1 MTELTSADY
10 LEIRRRGLTLNTK
23 IFKKLSNDDIKT
35 CAKHLGIWH
44 QKALIIDNENEM
56 DLLADYAIYGYRPHG
71 FNMAEKFL
79 RLFHQ
84 YADDFE
90 LELLQRMRFARYAIY
105 QVEETHGKD
114 TVKVIDVLSKVPY
127 KIIDHQLVKTAKPGI
142 ILAGY
147 LIDFDDFTMQTGG
160 TVLVTKEVLQSDEVV
175 RVIDRIEDGEVERFL
190 TNPANGAKLAKAI
203 LSATFRLKQTS
214 NFGHEMP

>member
-1 MTELTSADY
+1 M
-10 LEIRRRGLTLNTK
+10 
-23 IFKKLSNDDIKT
+23 
-35 CAKHLGIWH
+35 
-44 QKALIIDNENEM
+44 
-56 DLLADYAIYGYRPHG
+56 
-71 FNMAEKFL
+71 
-79 RLFHQ
+79 
-84 YADDFE
+84 
-90 LELLQRMRFARYAIY
+90 
-105 QVEETHGKD
+105 
-114 TVKVIDVLSKVPY
+114 IDVFSKVPY

-203 LSATFRLKQTS
+203 LSATFRFKQTS